1 MPLFTRIGY
10 LIGGSLSVL
19 VFGSAVIGVNYQ
31 GVILN
36 HLADV
41 INGSNTQPVASLNA
55 PNWGYGIPLATPAAI
70 ASATTTGGT
79 MASSTTEYFA
89 VSALDGF
96 GTTTTSNVVTST
108 TDPASPLLGAEAYEI
123 TWSPVPGSS
132 GYAVFFG
139 TSPTALNK
147 YVYATTSGAYYLAST
162 TSGTLTGSYTKSDTT
177 AFSVLLNPNGPDYV
191 NGNSTA
197 TSSVSASTTAL
208 QVNGNFVVAS
218 PATTTNCYAGT
229 AGAIFYNTSNNH
241 LWGCNGTAWT
251 KIF

>member
-10 LIGGSLSVL
+10 LIGGVISVA
-19 VFGSAVIGVNYQ
+19 VFGSAVIGTNYQ

-96 GTTTTSNVVTST
+96 GTTTVSNTVTST
-108 TDPASPLLGAEAYEI
+108 TDASSTLLGAEAYEI

-132 GYAVFFG
+132 GYAIFFG
-139 TSPTALNK
+139 TSPTALTS
-147 YVYATTSGAYYLAST
+147 YFYATTSGAYYMTST
-162 TSGTLTGSYTKSDTT
+162 SSALTGSYTKADNT

-197 TSSVSASTTAL
+197 TSSVAASSTAM
-208 QVNGNFVVAS
+208 QVNGNFVVSA

-229 AGAIFYNTSNNH
+229 AGAIFYNTSNSH
-241 LWGCNGTAWT
+241 EWGCNGTSWT

>member
-79 MASSTTEYFA
+79 IASSTTEYFA

-96 GTTTTSNVVTST
+96 GTTTVSNTVTST
-108 TDPASPLLGAEAYEI
+108 TDASSTGLGAEA
-123 TWSPVPGSS
+123 
-132 GYAVFFG
+132 
-139 TSPTALNK
+139 
-147 YVYATTSGAYYLAST
+147 
-162 TSGTLTGSYTKSDTT
+162 
-177 AFSVLLNPNGPDYV
+177 
-191 NGNSTA
+191 
-197 TSSVSASTTAL
+197 
-208 QVNGNFVVAS
+208 
-218 PATTTNCYAGT
+218 
-229 AGAIFYNTSNNH
+229 
-241 LWGCNGTAWT
+241 
-251 KIF
+251 

>member
-19 VFGSAVIGVNYQ
+19 VFGSAIIGTNYQ

-36 HLADV
+36 HLADIV
-41 INGSNTQPVASLNA
+41 NGSNTNSVVSLNA
-55 PNWGYGIPLATPAAI
+55 PNWGDGIPLATPAAI

-79 MASSTTEYFA
+79 MASSTAEYFA

-96 GTTTTSNVVTST
+96 GTTTVSNSVNAT
-108 TDPASPLLGAEAYEI
+108 TDASSTGLGAEAYEI
-123 TWSPVPGSS
+123 TWSPVAGAS

-139 TSPTALNK
+139 TSSSTLNN
-147 YVYATTSGAYYLAST
+147 YFLATTSGAYYLAST
-162 TSGTLTGSYTKSDTT
+162 TLNALTGSYTKTDTT
-177 AFSVLLNPNGPDYV
+177 AFSVLLNPNGPDYI
-191 NGNSTA
+191 NGNSSA
-197 TSSVSASTTAL
+197 TSSVAATSTAL
-208 QVNGNFVVAS
+208 QVNGNFVSTS

-229 AGAIFYNTSNNH
+229 AGVVFYNTSNSH
-241 LWGCNGTAWT
+241 EWGCNGSAWQ

>member
-10 LIGGSLSVL
+10 LIGGAISVA
-19 VFGSAVIGVNYQ
+19 VFGTSIIGTNYQ
-31 GVILN
+31 GVILT

-41 INGSNTQPVASLNA
+41 VNGSTTNTVVSLNA
-55 PNWGYGIPLATPAAI
+55 PNWENGIPLATPAAI

-96 GTTTTSNVVTST
+96 GTTTVSNTVTST
-108 TDPASPLLGAEAYEI
+108 TDASSTLLGSEAYEI

-132 GYAVFFG
+132 GYAIFFG
-139 TSPTALNK
+139 SKPTALTS
-147 YVYATTSGAYYLAST
+147 YFYATTSGAYYMAST
-162 TSGTLTGSYTKSDTT
+162 TSGALTGSYTKSDTT
-177 AFSVLLNPNGPDYV
+177 AFSVLLNPNGPDYI

-197 TSSVSASTTAL
+197 TTSVAASSTAI
-208 QVNGNFVVAS
+208 QVNGNFVVSA

-229 AGAIFYNTSNNH
+229 AGAMFYNTSNGH
-241 LWGCNGTAWT
+241 EWGCAGNGWV

>member
-1 MPLFTRIGY
+1 M
-10 LIGGSLSVL
+10 SVA

-31 GVILN
+31 GVILS
-36 HLADV
+36 HLADIV
-41 INGSNTQPVASLNA
+41 NGNITNTVSSLNA

-79 MASSTTEYFA
+79 MASSTSEYFS

-96 GTTTTSNVVTST
+96 GTTTISNTVTST
-108 TDPASPLLGAEAYEI
+108 TDASSTGLGAEAYEI

-139 TSPTALNK
+139 ISPTALNN
-147 YVYATTSGAYYLAST
+147 YFYATTSGAYYMAST
-162 TSGTLTGSYTKSDTT
+162 TSGALTGSYTKSDTT
-177 AFSVLLNPNGPDYV
+177 AFSVLLNPNGPDYI

-197 TSSVSASTTAL
+197 TTSVAATSTSL
-208 QVNGNFVVAS
+208 QVNGNFVAS
-218 PATTTNCYAGT
+218 APATTTNCYAGT
-229 AGAIFYNTSNNH
+229 AGSIFYNTSNSH
-241 LWGCNGTAWT
+241 EWGCNGTSWT

>member
-10 LIGGSLSVL
+10 LIGGSIAVA
-19 VFGSAVIGVNYQ
+19 VFGTSVIGTNYQ
-31 GVILN
+31 GVVLT
-36 HLADV
+36 HLADIV
-41 INGSNTQPVASLNA
+41 NGTNTNAVASLNA

-96 GTTTTSNVVTST
+96 GTTTVSNTVTST
-108 TDPASPLLGAEAYEI
+108 TNASSTLLGAEAYEI
-123 TWSPVPGSS
+123 TWSPVSGAS

-139 TSPTALNK
+139 TSPTALNS
-147 YVYATTSGAYYLAST
+147 YFYATTTGAYYMASST
-162 TSGTLTGSYTKSDTT
+162 NGALTGSYNKTDTT

-191 NGNSTA
+191 NGNGTATTSVAATSTA
-197 TSSVSASTTAL
+197 M
-208 QVNGNFVVAS
+208 QVNGNFVVSA
-218 PATTTNCYAGT
+218 PATTTNCYAAT
-229 AGAIFYNTSNNH
+229 AGAIFYNTSNGH
-241 LWGCNGTAWT
+241 EWGCAGGVWN

>member
-1 MPLFTRIGY
+1 M
-10 LIGGSLSVL
+10 SVA

-31 GVILN
+31 GVILS
-36 HLADV
+36 HLADIV
-41 INGSNTQPVASLNA
+41 NGNITNTVSSLNA

-79 MASSTTEYFA
+79 MASSTSEYFS

-96 GTTTTSNVVTST
+96 GTTTISNTVTST
-108 TDPASPLLGAEAYEI
+108 TDASSTGLGAEAYEI

-139 TSPTALNK
+139 ISPTALNN
-147 YVYATTSGAYYLAST
+147 YFYATTSGAYYMAST
-162 TSGTLTGSYTKSDTT
+162 TSGALTGSYTKSDTT
-177 AFSVLLNPNGPDYV
+177 AFSVLLNPNGPDYI

-197 TSSVSASTTAL
+197 TTSVAATSTAM
-208 QVNGNFVVAS
+208 QVNGNFVVSA

-229 AGAIFYNTSNNH
+229 AGSIFYNTSNSH
-241 LWGCNGTAWT
+241 EWGCNGTAWT

>member
-10 LIGGSLSVL
+10 LIGGAISVA

-31 GVILN
+31 GVILS

-41 INGSNTQPVASLNA
+41 VNGSNTSTVASLNA

-96 GTTTTSNVVTST
+96 GTTTVSNIVTST
-108 TDPASPLLGAEAYEI
+108 TDASSTLLGAEAYEI
-123 TWSPVPGSS
+123 TWSPVPGAS

-139 TSPTALNK
+139 TSPTALNS
-147 YVYATTSGAYYLAST
+147 YFYATTSGAYYMAST
-162 TSGTLTGSYTKSDTT
+162 TTGALTGSYTKSDTT
-177 AFSVLLNPNGPDYV
+177 AFSVLLNPNGPDYI

-197 TSSVSASTTAL
+197 TSSVAATSTSL
-208 QVNGNFVVAS
+208 QVNGNFVVAA

-229 AGAIFYNTSNNH
+229 AGAIFYNTSNSH
-241 LWGCNGTAWT
+241 EWGCNGN
-251 KIF
+251 FVD